1 MHVTSCE
8 QQKKKKKK
16 KKKKKNAT
24 FLHCHV
30 TSLSISWGAC
40 GHGVVQC
47 GLTLGG
53 DTRRMHARVWNCVF
67 KQGAA
72 RRAFLGV
79 FLPSSFFVAFGFNWM
94 TRRD

>member
-1 MHVTSCE
+1 
-8 QQKKKKKK
+8 
-16 KKKKKNAT
+16 
-24 FLHCHV
+24 
-30 TSLSISWGAC
+30 
-40 GHGVVQC
+40 
-47 GLTLGG
+47 
-53 DTRRMHARVWNCVF
+53 MHARVWNCVF